1 MAVGVVV
8 VGRWLAAGLGSLSE
22 EGVLIL
28 SATLVI
34 VGLQVTFTSFL
45 LSILSMR
52 RRSAGRH

>member
-34 VGLQVTFTSFL
+34 VGLKVTFTSFL

-52 RRSAGRH
+52 RRSA